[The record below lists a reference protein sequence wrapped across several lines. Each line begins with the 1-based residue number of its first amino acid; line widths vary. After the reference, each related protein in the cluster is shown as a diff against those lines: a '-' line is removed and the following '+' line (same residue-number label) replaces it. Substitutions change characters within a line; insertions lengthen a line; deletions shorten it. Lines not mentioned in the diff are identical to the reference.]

1 MRRVIGVAAV
11 LALSACSLGS
21 HESKPKPPPPAPLI
35 ALSCEQQ
42 LTKIDEQAAGALVPV
57 EAKQQEIADRRH
69 DLRPSLQSL
78 RKAERVL
85 KAAAARLKAFDAAH
99 PGKYLAPSIYSY
111 WRGLRDDYGAAYAAY
126 KQRFKRF
133 RPFQR
138 DFNAVV
144 KEGKALWK
152 SIGRIDKSYEKK
164 LHGCLGPRPLIARRE
179 ANRIRQLQRRLE
191 DIAADV
197 SGRSVSV
204 RCETARAWEI
214 RDTKFKGDLL
224 GYVLAGGRTIHLAPS
239 ICYAFHR
246 LRYLTPKPDLSCL
259 NRSRSANVPL
269 CSPRAT
275 EIIRV
280 AVTLAHESQHV
291 AGIASEKKAEC
302 FGLQKAA
309 LVARRLGVP
318 PSVSDQLAWYG
329 WHFSEA
335 PRSYQSRQCR
345 DGGKLDRDPS
355 STSFP

>member
-21 HESKPKPPPPAPLI
+21 HDSKPKPPPPVPLI
-35 ALSCEQQ
+35 ALSCEQE
-42 LTKIDEQAAGALVPV
+42 LTKIDAQAADALVPV
-57 EAKQQEIADRRH
+57 AAKQEEVADRRAA
-69 DLRPSLQSL
+69 LRGPLRSL

-85 KAAAARLKAFDAAH
+85 KAAVARLKAFDAGH
-99 PGKYLAPSIYSY
+99 PGKYLAPSTYSY
-111 WRGLRDDYGAAYAAY
+111 WRGLRDDYDTAYAAY
-126 KQRFKRF
+126 KKRFKRF

-138 DFNAVV
+138 HFNAVV
-144 KEGKALWK
+144 KEEKALWK
-152 SIGRIDKSYEKK
+152 SVGRIDKSYDKK

-179 ANRIRQLQRRLE
+179 AGRIRRLRGHLE
-191 DIAADV
+191 NIAADV
-197 SGRSVSV
+197 AGRGVLV
-204 RCETARAWEI
+204 RCETARTWAI
-214 RDTKFKGDLL
+214 RDTKSKGDLL

-246 LRYLTPKPDLSCL
+246 LRYLVPKPDLSCL
-259 NRSRSANVPL
+259 DRSRSADAPL
-269 CSPRAT
+269 CSPRVT
-275 EIIRV
+275 EIVRV

-291 AGIASEKKAEC
+291 AGIENEKRAEC
-302 FGLQKAA
+302 FGLQKAS

-335 PRSYQSRQCR
+335 PRSYRSRQCR
-345 DGGKLDRDPS
+345 DGGKLDRDRS